1 MHTHEGPPT
10 DPPAPGRRGA
20 RPARLL
26 VAVAIGGLIWA
37 LPVPEGVETRGWHLL
52 AIFIATVVGIVL
64 QAMPM
69 GAVAVVALATTTL
82 SGTLELDEALA
93 GFGHA
98 TVWLIVAAFLLA
110 GTFIRTGLGRRI
122 AYVFMSLFGH
132 RTLGLGYSL
141 AATDLVLAPVIP
153 SHTAR
158 AGGVVFPVL
167 QSLASSAFGSG
178 EGREARDTAGF
189 LTLTAYQAS
198 CIVSGMFLTSMAA
211 NPLAAAF
218 AAEQGIDLSW
228 GLWALAAIVPGAVSL
243 VLVPTVIYVLYPP
256 AIRRTPAARD
266 LARERLAALGP
277 MGRDEWVLLAVFVGL
292 LCAWSVG
299 GTFGIEA
306 ATAAFAALGVLLLAG
321 VLLWRDVARE
331 HEAWNTFIWF
341 ATLVMMATEL
351 GNLGVTRWFAGSVT
365 AAIGD
370 GGWQVGFLAVSLA
383 YFYSH
388 YFFASNTAHVS
399 SMYAPFLIIALALGA
414 PPLLAALTL
423 GFFSNLFAG
432 LTHYAAGAAPVFF
445 GPGYV
450 SLGDWWKIGG
460 LLSLVNI
467 TVWLV
472 AGGLW
477 WKLLGLW

>member
-1 MHTHEGPPT
+1 VHAREGPPSDT
-10 DPPAPGRRGA
+10 GSNGRSGTR
-20 RPARLL
+20 RVRLL
-26 VAVAIGGLIWA
+26 VAIALGGLVWA
-37 LPVPEGVETRGWHLL
+37 LPVPEGVDARGWHLL
-52 AIFIATVVGIVL
+52 AIFIATVVGIVM

-69 GAVAVVALATTTL
+69 GAVAVVALATTAL
-82 SGTLELDEALA
+82 SGTLELDEVLS
-93 GFGHA
+93 GFAHS
-98 TVWLIVAAFLLA
+98 TVWLIVAAFLVA
-110 GTFIRTGLGRRI
+110 GTFIRTGLGRRV
-122 AYVFMSLFGH
+122 AYLFMSLFGH

-167 QSLASSAFGSG
+167 QSLASSAFGS
-178 EGREARDTAGF
+178 RESPEAHRTAGF
-189 LTLTAYQAS
+189 LTLTAYQTS

-218 AAEQGIDLSW
+218 AAEQGIEVGW
-228 GLWALAAIVPGAVSL
+228 GLWALAAVVPGGVSL
-243 VLVPTVIYVLYPP
+243 AVVPTIVYALHPP

-277 MGRDEWVLLAVFVGL
+277 MGRDEWILLGVFVGL
-292 LCAWSVG
+292 LLAWSLG
-299 GTFGIEA
+299 RTLGIES
-306 ATAAFAALGVLLLAG
+306 ATAAFGALGVLLIAG
-321 VLLWRDVARE
+321 VLRWSDVVRE
-331 HEAWNTFIWF
+331 HEAWNTFVWF

-351 GNLGVTRWFAGSVT
+351 GNLGVTSWFAASVT
-365 AAIGD
+365 AAMGD
-370 GGWQVGFLAVSLA
+370 VGWQVGFLAVSLA

-388 YFFASNTAHVS
+388 YFFASNTAHVT
-399 SMYAPFLIIALALGA
+399 SMYAPFLVIALALGS

-450 SLGDWWKIGG
+450 TLGTWWKVGG
-460 LLSLVNI
+460 LVSVVNI
-467 TVWLV
+467 TTWLV
-472 AGGLW
+472 VGGLW